1 MVIAAMKFKDPC
13 SWKESYG
20 KPTDDSKKQRHHFA
34 DKGLYSQS
42 SGLSSSHIQ
51 TWQLDHKE
59 GWMPKNWCFWT
70 VMQEK
75 TLESLLYCKETKPV
89 NPKGNQSCIFT
100 GRTDAEA
107 LILWS
112 SDSEGQLIGK
122 DLMLGKIEVQR
133 RRGS

>member
-1 MVIAAMKFKDPC
+1 
-13 SWKESYG
+13 
-20 KPTDDSKKQRHHFA
+20 
-34 DKGLYSQS
+34 
-42 SGLSSSHIQ
+42 
-51 TWQLDHKE
+51 
-59 GWMPKNWCFWT
+59 
-70 VMQEK
+70 MQEK
-75 TLESLLYCKETKPV
+75 TLESLLDCKETKPV

-133 RRGS
+133 RRGSQRMRWMDTNTDSMNMNLRKLREIGKEREAWHNTVYGVTKSWT